1 MNTSIES
8 KVGAG
13 GERRD
18 ARPLTLWV
26 MAGVVL
32 AAGAWLFQ
40 PVAAS
45 HQASSPAMPGAAAP
59 FGATGEVDQSNLS
72 RIVVLDHS
80 VAARDGVVDE
90 SDAPGASI
98 AAYGP

>member
-1 MNTSIES
+1 MSTSIETRNGNS
-8 KVGAG
+8 R
-13 GERRD
+13 ERD
-18 ARPLTLWV
+18 TRPLTLWV
-26 MAGVVL
+26 VAGAML
-32 AAGAWLFQ
+32 AAGGWLLQ

-45 HQASSPAMPGAAAP
+45 KDAARLQHAVATP
-59 FGATGEVDQSNLS
+59 FGATGEVDQSHLS
-72 RIVVLDHS
+72 SIVVLDHS